1 MQNTL
6 NIALFFEKLAHC
18 MSEEGRKVQG
28 LTRKL
33 KVITTIG
40 QEPWG
45 ILVEQFVMTLIGLWD
60 IKAINFSK
68 DSYCSSCTLLIWYI
82 CTEDRVSMKT
92 KELIKYFYGDL
103 ISQPWV
109 KFSNLLMKSV
119 NFAVQVMKSYYVL
132 VYWLEIQENMKLSYT
147 RNPYSFYLSLFS
159 F

>member
-1 MQNTL
+1 MDPYSIIKFAQNAI

-60 IKAINFSK
+60 TKAINFSK
-68 DSYCSSCTLLIWYI
+68 VVVLYLYDIYVQKT
-82 CTEDRVSMKT
+82 MKT
-92 KELIKYFYGDL
+92 KELIKYFYGFL
-103 ISQPWV
+103 
-109 KFSNLLMKSV
+109 NLGSSFQILSV
-119 NFAVQVMKSYYVL
+119 NFAVQVMKTYYVCIL
-132 VYWLEIQENMKLSYT
+132 VYID
-147 RNPYSFYLSLFS
+147 
-159 F
+159 

>member
-68 DSYCSSCTLLIWYI
+68 VVVLYLYDIYVQKT
-82 CTEDRVSMKT
+82 MKT

-109 KFSNLLMKSV
+109 NFSNLLMKSV

-132 VYWLEIQENMKLSYT
+132 VYWLEIQANMKLSFILY
-147 RNPYSFYLSLFS
+147 
-159 F
+159 